1 VKLSQRLNPK
11 QIGLALAAPVSAA
24 IVSFIISSIALLVT
38 KKSPIEAFQTMWQ
51 FGSTT
56 SSLIEALNSA
66 TSYYIAA
73 IAIAIT
79 FRAGLFNIGVE
90 GQLRLAALFSMY
102 IGAMFTLPPVLHVLA
117 IFIIAMTV
125 GGLWAAI
132 AGILKVK
139 RGINEV
145 ISTIML
151 NSIAGGFSAFLFST
165 YFSVKVEG
173 SNNLSTATLPE
184 SAWMPNLSFLT
195 SNLDKSVTQGRAIYG
210 MFAVAIALG
219 IACIW
224 YQSNRRSS

>member
-1 VKLSQRLNPK
+1 MNLNPK
-11 QIGLALAAPVSAA
+11 KIYLALLAPVSAA
-24 IVSFIISSIALLVT
+24 IVSIIISSIALLAT
-38 KKSPIEAFQTMWQ
+38 KKSPILAFKTMWE
-51 FGSTT
+51 FGAST
-56 SSLIEALNSA
+56 SSVIETLNTA

-73 IAIAIT
+73 LAIAIT

-102 IGAMFTLPPVLHVLA
+102 LGAMFTLPPVLHVFA

-151 NSIAGGFSAFLFST
+151 IVIS
-165 YFSVKVEG
+165 
-173 SNNLSTATLPE
+173 
-184 SAWMPNLSFLT
+184 
-195 SNLDKSVTQGRAIYG
+195 
-210 MFAVAIALG
+210 
-219 IACIW
+219 
-224 YQSNRRSS
+224 